1 MQLALALINH
11 QIENTF
17 IPQRAT
23 DGYINATAMCK
34 AVGKKF
40 NDYARIGP
48 TREFL
53 KELSSVT
60 GLPVT
65 GLVVTFQGGTPELQ
79 GTWVH
84 PDVAVN
90 LGQWCSP
97 KFAVA
102 VSQWVREWMSGSFTT
117 KLPYHLERYMANR
130 AAIPI
135 THWSMLNE
143 MTFNLIAPLEQEGY
157 HLPEELVPDISE
169 GKMFCKWLRDEKGID
184 TNKLNTYRHIYA
196 DGRIVSAK
204 LYPLSVL
211 EDFRQHF
218 FNVWLPEKAVSYF
231 HFKDPKAL
239 PYLSKI
245 VPLPENTL
253 MDDATA
259 KAGFEKI
266 KGKIAAVSS
275 TQKQLLPDSDP
286 LRDPFFGD

>member
-1 MQLALALINH
+1 MQLALTLINR
-11 QIENTF
+11 QIENNF
-17 IPQRAT
+17 IPQRAN
-23 DGYINATAMCK
+23 DGYINATAMCQ
-34 AVGKKF
+34 AVGKLF
-40 NDYARIGP
+40 GDYRRRAV
-48 TREFL
+48 TEEFL
-53 KELSSVT
+53 TELAGSMGIPIDQLVFTVMT
-60 GLPVT
+60 GRN
-65 GLVVTFQGGTPELQ
+65 EER

-102 VSQWVREWMSGSFTT
+102 VARWVREWMSGTFTT

-169 GKMFCKWLRDEKGID
+169 GKMFCKWLRDEKKID
-184 TNKLNTYRHIYA
+184 TKKMPIYRHIYA
-196 DGRIVSAK
+196 DGRIVEAK
-204 LYPLSVL
+204 LYPLSIL

-218 FNVWLPEKAVSYF
+218 FNVWLPEKGPTYF
-231 HFKDPKAL
+231 QAKDPKAL
-239 PYLSKI
+239 PHLAKLI
-245 VPLPENTL
+245 PLPAQGTL
-253 MDDATA
+253 LDDATA

-266 KGKIAAVSS
+266 KGKIAAV
-275 TQKQLLPDSDP
+275 PNP
-286 LRDPFFGD
+286 LKK

>member
-1 MQLALALINH
+1 MQLALALINR
-11 QIENTF
+11 QIENSVV
-17 IPQRAT
+17 PQRAT
-23 DGYINATAMCK
+23 DGYINATAMCN

-40 NDYARIGP
+40 NDYTRLSS

-53 KELSSVT
+53 QELARSAGIPVNQLIFMTTT
-60 GLPVT
+60 GRN
-65 GLVVTFQGGTPELQ
+65 EER

-102 VSQWVREWMSGSFTT
+102 VARWVREWMSGNFAT

-135 THWSMLNE
+135 NHFSMLNE

-169 GKMFCKWLRDEKGID
+169 GKMFCKWLRDEKKID
-184 TNKLNTYRHIYA
+184 TEKLPTYRHIYA
-196 DGRIVSAK
+196 DGRIVNAK

-211 EDFRQHF
+211 EDFRHHF
-218 FNVWLPEKAVSYF
+218 FNMWLPEKAVRYF

-239 PYLSKI
+239 PYLAKI
-245 VPLPENTL
+245 VPLPEDTL
-253 MDDATA
+253 LDDATA

-266 KGKIAAVSS
+266 KGKVAAA
-275 TQKQLLPDSDP
+275 PDP
-286 LRDPFFGD
+286 LKK

>member
-11 QIENTF
+11 QIENDF

-23 DGYINATAMCK
+23 DGFINATAMCK

-40 NDYARIGP
+40 NDYTRIGP
-48 TREFL
+48 TQEFL
-53 KELSSVT
+53 KELSAVT

-65 GLVVTFQGGTPELQ
+65 DGLIFSYQGGRPEYQ

-84 PDVAVN
+84 PDVAIN

-102 VSQWVREWMSGSFTT
+102 VSQWVREWMSGNFTT

-135 THWSMLNE
+135 DQWSMLNE
-143 MTFNLIAPLEQEGY
+143 MTFNLIAPLEQAGY

-169 GKMFCKWLRDEKGID
+169 GRMFCKWLRDVKGID
-184 TNKLNTYRHIYA
+184 TKKLNSYRHIYQ
-196 DGRIVSAK
+196 DGRIVDAN

-211 EDFRQHF
+211 HDFRLHF
-218 FNVWLPEKAVSYF
+218 FNVWLPEKAVGYF
-231 HFKDPKAL
+231 HVRDPKAL
-239 PYLSKI
+239 KYLAQLSQ
-245 VPLPENTL
+245 LPQNASV
-253 MDDATA
+253 DDTTA
-259 KAGFEKI
+259 AKLFGKI
-266 KGKIAAVSS
+266 KSQIAAI
-275 TQKQLLPDSDP
+275 QAPAKKLPDSK
-286 LRDPFFGD
+286 

>member
-1 MQLALALINH
+1 MQLALTLINR
-11 QIENTF
+11 QIENNF
-17 IPQRAT
+17 IPQRAA

-34 AVGKKF
+34 AVGKNF
-40 NDYARIGP
+40 ADYRRNVTTEA
-48 TREFL
+48 FL
-53 KELSSVT
+53 SELSSVM
-60 GLPVT
+60 GIPIT
-65 GLVVTFQGGTPELQ
+65 GLVVTFQGGKPELQ

-84 PDVAVN
+84 PDVAIN

-102 VSQWVREWMSGSFTT
+102 VSQWVREWMSGNFTT

-135 THWSMLNE
+135 NRWSMLNE

-169 GKMFCKWLRDEKGID
+169 GKMFCKWLREEKKID
-184 TNKLNTYRHIYA
+184 TDKLPTYRHIYA
-196 DGRIVSAK
+196 DGRIVNAK

-218 FNVWLPEKAVSYF
+218 FNVWLPEKAAGYF
-231 HFKDPKAL
+231 QKKDPKAL
-239 PYLSKI
+239 PHLSKL
-245 VPLPENTL
+245 VPLPLEDVL
-253 MDDATA
+253 LDDSVA

-266 KGKIAAVSS
+266 KGKIAAVQ
-275 TQKQLLPDSDP
+275 TPEKK
-286 LRDPFFGD
+286 